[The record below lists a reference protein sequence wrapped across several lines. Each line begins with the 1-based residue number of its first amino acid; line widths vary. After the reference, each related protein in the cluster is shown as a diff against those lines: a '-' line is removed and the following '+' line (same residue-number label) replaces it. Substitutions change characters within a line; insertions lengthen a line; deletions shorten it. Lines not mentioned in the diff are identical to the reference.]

1 MVTMTTTH
9 AGDLEPATAAERES
23 IEAEIAGSTLLTAF
37 AETAERHGGTDAYRW
52 RQDGEWH
59 TLTYAGLRGQVRDT
73 TLGLAAIGLRP
84 GDFAVIWSRNRP
96 EANIADMA
104 VMHARGVPVFLY
116 NTLAPGQAAYIA
128 GHCEATVAIV
138 EDRSF
143 LARLEA
149 VRSQLPQ
156 LRRVVLIDGEPDPG
170 EDWLIAWDTVL
181 ALGRTEAQRSPGLFD
196 DTWRQVGPEDLAA
209 LIYTSGTTGPPKG
222 VMITHH
228 NVRYCAA
235 AVQRVLPPEEFAD
248 QDGQRGISY
257 LPMAHVTGRFSD
269 HWLPMIYH
277 ATVAFCPDP
286 MQLFQVA
293 AQVRPTVLVGVPRV
307 WEKLHAALRAGI
319 AAEPDP
325 ARRGAAEE
333 AITTGRE
340 LARWRQRGEPVPA
353 ALQAQAQQS
362 APVRQAL
369 LAFAGLDAC
378 RLAASGAAPID
389 PEVIEFFQALGLPMV
404 EAWGMTE
411 LTSAATISNPDR
423 ARNGAVGTACP
434 GVEVR
439 LAGDGEVLVRGPLV
453 MRGYYRDLAQTA
465 GTLDQDGW
473 LHTGDIGTLD
483 ADGFLTIVDRK
494 KELIITS
501 GGKNISPV
509 LIESLLQRHPL
520 IGQAC
525 AIGDRRNYV
534 TALLVLDGEAAPVW
548 AQQHGVRTADL
559 AELAA
564 HPQVLADVAAGVRRA
579 NQGLARVEQVRRFT
593 LLPAEWTAET
603 GELTPTLKR
612 RRRVIA
618 ERYAA
623 DIQRLYGPPGP
634 GVIDVTAERGDPR
647 PAGALCV
654 RRQA

>member
-1 MVTMTTTH
+1 MVIAMTTTH
-9 AGDLEPATAAERES
+9 AGDLEPAIAAERES
-23 IEAEIAGSTLLTAF
+23 IEAEIAGGTLLTAF
-37 AETAERHGGTDAYRW
+37 AETAERHGGTEAYCW
-52 RQDGEWH
+52 RQDGEWR
-59 TLTYAGLRGQVRDT
+59 TLTYAGLRGRVRDAA
-73 TLGLAAIGLRP
+73 LGLAAVGLRP

-138 EDRSF
+138 EDRGF
-143 LARLEA
+143 LARLET
-149 VRSQLPQ
+149 VRAQLPQ
-156 LRRVVLIDGEPDPG
+156 LRRVVLIDGEPGPG
-170 EDWLIAWDTVL
+170 EAWLIAWDKVL
-181 ALGRTEAQRSPGLFD
+181 AVGRAEAGRSPGLFD
-196 DTWRQVGPEDLAA
+196 EIWRRVGPEDLAA

-235 AVQRVLPPEEFAD
+235 AVLRVLPAEEFAD
-248 QDGQRGISY
+248 EDGRRGISY
-257 LPMAHVTGRFSD
+257 LPMAHAAGRFFD
-269 HWLPMIYH
+269 HWLPMISD

-319 AAEPDP
+319 AAEPDA

-340 LARWRQRGEPVPA
+340 LARWRQRGKPA
-353 ALQAQAQQS
+353 PAVLQAQAQQT

-369 LAFAGLDAC
+369 LAFVGLDAC
-378 RLAASGAAPID
+378 KLAASGAAPID
-389 PEVIEFFQALGLPMV
+389 PAVIEFFQALGLPMV
-404 EAWGMTE
+404 EGWGMTE
-411 LTSAATISNPDR
+411 LTNAATVSHPDR
-423 ARNGAVGTACP
+423 ARTGAVGTACP

-439 LAGDGEVLVRGPLV
+439 LAGEGEVLVRGPLV
-453 MRGYYRDLAQTA
+453 MRGYYQDMA
-465 GTLDQDGW
+465 GTAEALDADGW

-483 ADGFLTIVDRK
+483 AGGFLTIVDRK

-501 GGKNISPV
+501 GGKNISPA

-534 TALLVLDGEAAPVW
+534 TALLVLDSQAAPAW
-548 AQQHGVRTADL
+548 AQQHRIATRDL
-559 AELAA
+559 AGLAA
-564 HPQVLADVAAGVRRA
+564 HPQVLAEVAAGVRRA
-579 NQGLARVEQVRRFT
+579 NQDLARAEQVRRFT
-593 LLPAEWTAET
+593 LLPAGWTAET
-603 GELTPTLKR
+603 GEPTPTLKR

-618 ERYAA
+618 ERHAA
-623 DIQRLYGPPGP
+623 GIERLYGPPGP
-634 GVIDVTAERGDPR
+634 GVIDVIPERG
-647 PAGALCV
+647 
-654 RRQA
+654 

>member
-1 MVTMTTTH
+1 MVIAMTKTH
-9 AGDLEPATAAERES
+9 AGDLEPVIAAVRES
-23 IEAEIAGSTLLTAF
+23 IEAEIAGGTLLTAF
-37 AETAERHGGTDAYRW
+37 AETAGRHGGTEAYRW
-52 RQDGEWH
+52 RQDGEWR
-59 TLTYAGLRGQVRDT
+59 TLTYARLRDQVRDT
-73 TLGLAAIGLRP
+73 ALGLAAIGLRP

-104 VMHARGVPVFLY
+104 VMHARGAPVFLY
-116 NTLAPGQAAYIA
+116 NTLAPSQAAYIA

-138 EDRSF
+138 EDRGF

-149 VRSQLPQ
+149 VSAQLPR
-156 LRRVVLIDGEPDPG
+156 LRRVVLIDGEPGPG
-170 EDWLIAWDTVL
+170 EDWLITWDAVL
-181 ALGRTEAQRSPGLFD
+181 ALGRTEADRSPGLFD

-235 AVQRVLPPEEFAD
+235 AVLRVLPPEEFAD
-248 QDGQRGISY
+248 EDGRRGISY
-257 LPMAHVTGRFSD
+257 LPMAHATGRFSD
-269 HWLPMIYH
+269 HWLPMISDT
-277 ATVAFCPDP
+277 TVAFCPDP

-293 AQVRPTVLVGVPRV
+293 VQVRPTVLVGVPRV
-307 WEKLHAALRAGI
+307 WEKLHAALQAGL
-319 AAEPDP
+319 AAEPDA

-333 AITTGRE
+333 AINSGRE
-340 LARWRQRGEPVPA
+340 LARWGQRGEPAPA
-353 ALQAQAQQS
+353 PLQAQAQQT

-369 LAFAGLDAC
+369 LAFVGLDAC

-389 PEVIEFFQALGLPMV
+389 PEVIEFFQGLGLPMV
-404 EAWGMTE
+404 EGWGMTE
-411 LTSAATISNPDR
+411 LTNAATISHPDQ

-434 GVEVR
+434 GVEVQ

-453 MRGYYRDLAQTA
+453 MRGYYRDLARTA
-465 GTLDQDGW
+465 DTLDRDGW

-548 AQQHGVRTADL
+548 AQQHGVRTGDL

-564 HPQVLADVAAGVRRA
+564 HPQVLAEVAAGVRRA
-579 NQGLARVEQVRRFT
+579 NQDLARVEQVRRFT

-623 DIQRLYGPPGP
+623 DIERLYGPPGP
-634 GVIDVTAERGDPR
+634 GVIDVTPEPG
-647 PAGALCV
+647 
-654 RRQA
+654 

>member
-1 MVTMTTTH
+1 MTTTH
-9 AGDLEPATAAERES
+9 AGDLQPAIAAERES
-23 IEAEIAGSTLLTAF
+23 IEAEIAGGTLLTAF
-37 AETAERHGGTDAYRW
+37 AETAERHGGTEAYRW
-52 RQDGEWH
+52 RQDGEWR
-59 TLTYAGLRGQVRDT
+59 TLTYAGLRDQVRDT
-73 TLGLAAIGLRP
+73 ALGLAAIGVRP

-116 NTLAPGQAAYIA
+116 NTLAPSQAAYIA

-138 EDRSF
+138 EDRGF

-149 VRSQLPQ
+149 VRPQLPQ
-156 LRRVVLIDGEPDPG
+156 LRRVVLIDGEPGPG

-181 ALGRTEAQRSPGLFD
+181 ALGRAEAGRSPGLFE
-196 DTWRQVGPEDLAA
+196 Q
-209 LIYTSGTTGPPKG
+209 
-222 VMITHH
+222 
-228 NVRYCAA
+228 
-235 AVQRVLPPEEFAD
+235 
-248 QDGQRGISY
+248 
-257 LPMAHVTGRFSD
+257 
-269 HWLPMIYH
+269 
-277 ATVAFCPDP
+277 
-286 MQLFQVA
+286 
-293 AQVRPTVLVGVPRV
+293 
-307 WEKLHAALRAGI
+307 
-319 AAEPDP
+319 
-325 ARRGAAEE
+325 
-333 AITTGRE
+333 AIKTGRE

-353 ALQAQAQQS
+353 ALHVQTQQT

-369 LAFAGLDAC
+369 LAFVGLDAC

-411 LTSAATISNPDR
+411 LTNAATVSNPDR

-453 MRGYYRDLAQTA
+453 MRGYYRELARTA
-465 GTLDQDGW
+465 DTLDRDGW

-548 AQQHGVRTADL
+548 AQQHGIGSGDL

-564 HPQVLADVAAGVRRA
+564 HPQVLAEVAAGVRRA
-579 NQGLARVEQVRRFT
+579 NRDLARVEQVRRFT

-612 RRRVIA
+612 RRRVIV

-634 GVIDVTAERGDPR
+634 GVIDVTPEG
-647 PAGALCV
+647 G
-654 RRQA
+654 

>member
-1 MVTMTTTH
+1 MPTTR
-9 AGDLEPATAAERES
+9 AGDPGLAEIVDERES
-23 IEAEIAGSTLLTAF
+23 IEAEIAGGTLLTAF
-37 AETAERHGGTDAYRW
+37 ARTAECHGGTEAYRW
-52 RQDGEWH
+52 QQDGEWR
-59 TLTYAGLRGQVRDT
+59 TLTYAELRDQVRDAA
-73 TLGLAAIGLRP
+73 LGLAAIGLRP
-84 GDFAVIWSRNRP
+84 GEFAVLWSRNRP
-96 EANIADMA
+96 EANIADLA

-138 EDRSF
+138 EDRGF
-143 LARLEA
+143 LAKLDS
-149 VRSQLPQ
+149 VREQLPQ
-156 LRRVVLIDGEPDPG
+156 LRRVVLIDGDPGPG
-170 EDWLIAWDTVL
+170 EDRLVAWDMVL
-181 ALGRTEAQRSPGLFD
+181 ALGRAEAERSPGLFD
-196 DTWRQVGPEDLAA
+196 DTWRQVGPEDLAT

-235 AVQRVLPPEEFAD
+235 AVLRVLPPQEFAD
-248 QDGQRGISY
+248 EAGRRSISY
-257 LPMAHVTGRFSD
+257 LPMAHATGRFSD
-269 HWLPMIYH
+269 QWLPMIYD

-286 MQLFQVA
+286 AQLFAVA

-319 AAEPDP
+319 AAEPDA
-325 ARRGAAEE
+325 ARRQAVEAA
-333 AITTGRE
+333 IKTGRE
-340 LARWRQRGEPVPA
+340 LARWRQRGEPAPAGLQARAEPA
-353 ALQAQAQQS
+353 AT
-362 APVRQAL
+362 VGKAL

-378 RLAASGAAPID
+378 RLAATGAAPID

-411 LTSAATISNPDR
+411 LTNAATVSHPDR

-439 LAGDGEVLVRGPLV
+439 LAGDGEVLIRGPLV
-453 MRGYYRDLAQTA
+453 MRGYYRDLARTA
-465 GTLDQDGW
+465 DALDRDDW
-473 LHTGDIGTLD
+473 LHTGDVGTLD

-509 LIESLLQRHPL
+509 LIESLLQRHEL

-525 AIGDRRNYV
+525 AIGDQRNYV

-548 AQQHGVRTADL
+548 AQQHDVGVGDL

-564 HPQVLADVAAGVRRA
+564 HPQVLAEVERGVRAA
-579 NQGLARVEQVRRFT
+579 NEHLARVEQVRRFI

-623 DIQRLYGPPGP
+623 EIECLYGPASRA
-634 GVIDVTAERGDPR
+634 VIDLGTDG
-647 PAGALCV
+647 
-654 RRQA
+654 

>member
-1 MVTMTTTH
+1 MTTTH
-9 AGDLEPATAAERES
+9 AGDLDPAIAAERES
-23 IEAEIAGSTLLTAF
+23 IEAEIAGGTLLTAF
-37 AETAERHGGTDAYRW
+37 AETAERRGGTEAYRW
-52 RQDGEWH
+52 CQDGQWR
-59 TLTYAGLRGQVRDT
+59 TLTYAGLRDQVREAA
-73 TLGLAAIGLRP
+73 LGLAAIGLRP

-138 EDRSF
+138 EDRGF
-143 LARLEA
+143 LTRLEA
-149 VRSQLPQ
+149 VRAQLPQ
-156 LRRVVLIDGEPDPG
+156 LRQVMLIDGEPGPG
-170 EDWLIAWDTVL
+170 EDWLIAWDAVL
-181 ALGRTEAQRSPGLFD
+181 AVGRAEAGRSPGLFEA
-196 DTWRQVGPEDLAA
+196 TWRRVGPEDLAA

-235 AVQRVLPPEEFAD
+235 AVLRVLPAEEFAD
-248 QDGQRGISY
+248 QDGRRGISF
-257 LPMAHVTGRFSD
+257 LPMAHAAGRFSD
-269 HWLPMIYH
+269 HWLPMISD

-319 AAEPDP
+319 AAEPDA
-325 ARRGAAEE
+325 ARRRAAEE

-340 LARWRQRGEPVPA
+340 LARWRQRGGPAPA
-353 ALQAQAQQS
+353 ALHAQAQQS

-378 RLAASGAAPID
+378 RLAVSGAAPID
-389 PEVIEFFQALGLPMV
+389 PAVIEFFQALGLPMA
-404 EAWGMTE
+404 EGWGMTE
-411 LTSAATISNPDR
+411 LTNAATVSHPGR
-423 ARNGAVGTACP
+423 ARTGAVGTACP

-439 LAGDGEVLVRGPLV
+439 LADDGEVLVRGPLV
-453 MRGYYRDLAQTA
+453 MRGYYRDPAGTA
-465 GTLDQDGW
+465 GALDRDGW

-483 ADGFLTIVDRK
+483 AGGFLTIVDRK

-501 GGKNISPV
+501 GGKNISPA

-525 AIGDRRNYV
+525 AIGDRRHYV

-548 AQQHGVRTADL
+548 AQQHGIGTRDL
-559 AELAA
+559 AGLAA
-564 HPQVLADVAAGVRRA
+564 HPRVLAEVAAGVRRA
-579 NQGLARVEQVRRFT
+579 NQDLARAEQVRRFT

-623 DIQRLYGPPGP
+623 DIDRLYGPPGP
-634 GVIDVTAERGDPR
+634 GVIDMIADRG
-647 PAGALCV
+647 
-654 RRQA
+654 

>member
-1 MVTMTTTH
+1 MVMTM
-9 AGDLEPATAAERES
+9 ATAQALDRQAAVIAERES
-23 IEAEIAGSTLLTAF
+23 IEAEIAGGTLLTAF
-37 AETAERHGGTDAYRW
+37 AETAERHGGTEAYCW
-52 RQDGEWH
+52 RQDGEWR
-59 TLTYAGLRGQVRDT
+59 TLTYAGLRGRVRDAA
-73 TLGLAAIGLRP
+73 LGLAAVGLRP

-116 NTLAPGQAAYIA
+116 NTLAPGQAAYVA
-128 GHCEATVAIV
+128 GHCEASVAIV
-138 EDRSF
+138 EDRGF
-143 LARLEA
+143 VARLEA
-149 VRSQLPQ
+149 VRSQLPR
-156 LRRVVLIDGEPDPG
+156 LRQVVLIDGGAGPG
-170 EDWLIAWDTVL
+170 GDWLIGWDAVL
-181 ALGRTEAQRSPGLFD
+181 ALGRAAAGRSPGLFEA
-196 DTWRQVGPEDLAA
+196 TWRRVGPEDLAA

-235 AVQRVLPPEEFAD
+235 AVLRVLPPEELAD
-248 QDGQRGISY
+248 RDGRRGISY
-257 LPMAHVTGRFSD
+257 LPMAHATGRFFD
-269 HWLPMIYH
+269 HWLPMIGDT
-277 ATVAFCPDP
+277 TVAFCPDP

-293 AQVRPTVLVGVPRV
+293 AQVRPTALVGVPRV

-319 AAEPDP
+319 AAEPDA

-333 AITTGRE
+333 AIKTGRE
-340 LARWRQRGEPVPA
+340 LARWRQRGGPAPA
-353 ALQAQAQQS
+353 AVQAQAQQT

-369 LAFAGLDAC
+369 LAFVGLDAC

-404 EAWGMTE
+404 EGWGMTE
-411 LTSAATISNPDR
+411 LTNAATVSHPDR
-423 ARNGAVGTACP
+423 ARIGAVGTACP

-453 MRGYYRDLAQTA
+453 MRGYYRDLARTA
-465 GTLDQDGW
+465 DTLDRDGW

-548 AQQHGVRTADL
+548 AQQHGIGTGDL
-559 AELAA
+559 AGLAA
-564 HPQVLADVAAGVRRA
+564 DPQVLAEVERGVRAA
-579 NQGLARVEQVRRFT
+579 NEELARVERVRRFT

-612 RRRVIA
+612 RRRVITD
-618 ERYAA
+618 RYA
-623 DIQRLYGPPGP
+623 DQIERLYGPPVP
-634 GVIDVTAERGDPR
+634 GVIDVAPL
-647 PAGALCV
+647 A
-654 RRQA
+654 